1 MTISSQELMHV
12 YAVND
17 YVKVE
22 SGKGVL
28 ITAGGGYIKLEG
40 GNIDI
45 ACPGLMT
52 LKAGQIK
59 TMSGAS
65 LSSDLAA
72 MPKLQMDYDEQ
83 YLVKNR
89 AGKAM
94 PNTKYKMTTAD
105 GKVVTGVTDSE
116 GKTAKA
122 TSLSMGKVV
131 LEILGH
137 TD

>member
-1 MTISSQELMHV
+1 M
-12 YAVND
+12 
-17 YVKVE
+17 
-22 SGKGVL
+22 
-28 ITAGGGYIKLEG
+28 
-40 GNIDI
+40 
-45 ACPGLMT
+45 
-52 LKAGQIK
+52 KAGQIK
-59 TMSGAS
+59 TMSGTS

-105 GKVVTGVTDSE
+105 GKVVTGITDSE
-116 GKTAKA
+116 GKTEKA

-137 TD
+137 VD